1 MRKILPV
8 FLHSLAVPLGAVI
21 AFAMFYGC
29 ATWSFDGAT
38 TVQVKDKSGNTY
50 TCNLNYADDAKQG
63 ECSFYIQK
71 GIVVYKCTLGI
82 EKRENFTVE
91 QDCTI
96 EITLE
101 PAEEPKEDQ
110 ACHLPK
116 NHTDAFH
123 SRTI

>member
-1 MRKILPV
+1 MKRILLL
-8 FLHSLAVPLGAVI
+8 FLFVG
-21 AFAMFYGC
+21 GC

-50 TCNLNYADDAKQG
+50 TCNLNYSPDAKAG

-101 PAEEPKEDQ
+101 PAEESKEDQ
-110 ACHLPK
+110 ALIIPE
-116 NHTDAFH
+116 NQTTAFYN
-123 SRTI
+123 RTI